1 MSRLPYLQKDDLDE
15 LGVQVWDALAAT
27 RGLGA
32 VTPEG
37 GLAGPFNAFV
47 HAPEIGSR
55 MSSLG
60 FALRQKMSVPRR
72 TIELVIITVGAHWK
86 AEYEWWAHARMARE
100 HGVSDAIIDAIRS
113 GEDPPF
119 DSEGDRAV
127 YAMTRA
133 LLEHGQIDAATYT
146 EAHAAVGDQGMAELI
161 TLAGYYTTISFL
173 LNGFAVPL
181 PPGIAPEWGD

>member
-1 MSRLPYLQKDDLDE
+1 
-15 LGVQVWDALAAT
+15 
-27 RGLGA
+27 
-32 VTPEG
+32 
-37 GLAGPFNAFV
+37 LAGPFNAFV

-100 HGVSDAIIDAIRS
+100 HGVSDAVIDAIGS
-113 GEDPPF
+113 GEDPPLE
-119 DSEGDRAV
+119 SESDRAV
-127 YAMTRA
+127 YAMTRQ
-133 LLEHGQIDAATYT
+133 LLERGQIDSATY
-146 EAHAAVGDQGMAELI
+146 EAAHAAVGDQGMSELI

-173 LNGFAVPL
+173 LNGFTVPL
-181 PPGIAPEWGD
+181 PPDASPKWGG